1 MKKGNVMVAL
11 AMITALS
18 LTFGLYQKYRADK
31 LEKLNYEC
39 SELANRLKAE
49 VDLITAIAV
58 MEKEKSIC
66 KQANGDILSS
76 KFEEP
81 IQVKEK

>member
-1 MKKGNVMVAL
+1 MKKDNVMVAL
-11 AMITALS
+11 VMVTTLS

-39 SELANRLKAE
+39 SEVANRLQAE

-66 KQANGDILSS
+66 NPVNVDILSS
-76 KFEEP
+76 NFEEP
-81 IQVKEK
+81 IEVKEK